1 MIDSR
6 EPTVRSTA
14 PRRVARRIAQTR
26 AQTVAQTLAGL
37 CLAACALSSAG
48 CKSQD
53 AAINLTIR
61 GQFLP
66 SSVDTLVLDVL
77 ENRVT
82 ILQQTYP
89 FVPPKNSLP
98 TSVVIVQSGAS
109 HPTVKINVLLAKD
122 NRVVGRGTIDADF
135 VNGKTVDISLD
146 VLPQ

>member
-1 MIDSR
+1 MT
-6 EPTVRSTA
+6 TVRYSA
-14 PRRVARRIAQTR
+14 PSKAARRFAPTAAQ
-26 AQTVAQTLAGL
+26 ALAGL
-37 CLAACALSSAG
+37 CIAACALSAAG

-77 ENRVT
+77 DNKVT

-89 FVPPKNSLP
+89 FAPPKNSLP
-98 TSVVIVQSGAS
+98 TSVVIVQAGAS
-109 HPTVKINVLLAKD
+109 HPTVKINVLLGKD
-122 NRVVGRGTIDADF
+122 NRVVGRGSIDADF
-135 VNGKTVDISLD
+135 VDGKTVDIAID